1 MKHEGAEVLRQV
13 FPGLGKEDLAELSSV
28 AELRTYAPDTILC
41 HEGHFEVESEVGKGS
56 TFTIVLPVAG
66 EMIG

>member
-1 MKHEGAEVLRQV
+1 MKYEAAEILWQV

-28 AELRTYAPDTILC
+28 AELRTCAPDTILC

-56 TFTIVLPVAG
+56 TFTVVLPIAEEMAG
-66 EMIG
+66 

>member
-1 MKHEGAEVLRQV
+1 MKHEAAEILRQV

-41 HEGHFEVESEVGKGS
+41 HEGHFGVESEVGKGS
-56 TFTIVLPVAG
+56 AFTIVLPVAG